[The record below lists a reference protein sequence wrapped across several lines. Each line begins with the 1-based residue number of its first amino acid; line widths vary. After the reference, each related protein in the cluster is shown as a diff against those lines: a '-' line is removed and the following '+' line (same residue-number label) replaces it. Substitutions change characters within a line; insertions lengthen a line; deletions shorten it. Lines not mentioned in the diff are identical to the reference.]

1 MKSFI
6 TKVTAALNLLK
17 IKNDNLF
24 SPFQGSKALLVLRH
38 GSFTN
43 RCCSFLPFPALRA
56 TFNRHAINH
65 GSQYF
70 INVGIL
76 KFLDLKSKL
85 WEINTILVN
94 SGNFWEIVFTYPKS
108 IMSCRSKFSNLVI
121 IRKMSTNYHSSVK
134 SQTTWVFVMVMFHHM
149 VIKFTEKL
157 FYITWQYSVF

>member
-24 SPFQGSKALLVLRH
+24 SPFQGSKALLVLGH

-43 RCCSFLPFPALRA
+43 RSCPLFSFPALRA
-56 TFNRHAINH
+56 TFNWHTVH
-65 GSQYF
+65 HWSQYF
-70 INVGIL
+70 INEGIL

-121 IRKMSTNYHSSVK
+121 IRKVGTNYHSSVK
-134 SQTTWVFVMVMFHHM
+134 SKATWVFVMVMFHHM
-149 VIKFTEKL
+149 IIKFTRKL
-157 FYITWQYSVF
+157 FYIT